1 MLLFVLVCLGFGAA
15 PPTPP
20 SFPLQFSINFTSVSG
35 FCYLFVVSDSNI
47 QTVFELGQVGN
58 GTLFYNFVQSPT
70 PSNPSWQVVHN
81 DLCPTGNVNASCRYV
96 FLDDGAKQQ
105 FWVVTNNFCC
115 LAVDTGPVIPGI
127 QHFLFFS
134 FDNYF
139 PNRCSEKLAVLGDL

>member
-1 MLLFVLVCLGFGAA
+1 VVVVCLLCLDF
-15 PPTPP
+15 
-20 SFPLQFSINFTSVSG
+20 L
-35 FCYLFVVSDSNI
+35 LI

-81 DLCPTGNVNASCRYV
+81 DLCPTGNVNAPCRYV

-115 LAVDTGPVIPGI
+115 LAVDTGPVIPGNK
-127 QHFLFFS
+127 HFLFFLL
-134 FDNYF
+134 FLIITFRKD
-139 PNRCSEKLAVLGDL
+139 VLKSWLYWGTFEIVGELCDK